1 MGRFHYG
8 NALSCFLSWDITFLL
23 LECIVYF
30 GVSCRMSPF
39 LSGAR
44 SQPCNHGHRADRVT
58 SESDTAA
65 IAYGRCALNKA
76 SVVFSFRVLLAQR
89 ATEQRILGFMAD
101 KPSQTDGLRKGAENC
116 WPLRR
121 IQWVYGR
128 DRKASSERSRKGLL
142 LHRDIKRTLSEDD
155 GAR

>member
-1 MGRFHYG
+1 
-8 NALSCFLSWDITFLL
+8 
-23 LECIVYF
+23 
-30 GVSCRMSPF
+30 MSPF

-89 ATEQRILGFMAD
+89 ATEQRILGFMA
-101 KPSQTDGLRKGAENC
+101 KHRKLTDLEKAREIVARYGTFNGSMGANESIVRAVAEGIA
-116 WPLRR
+116 L
-121 IQWVYGR
+121 GR
-128 DRKASSERSRKGLL
+128 NEGIAMAAELV
-142 LHRDIKRTLSEDD
+142 
-155 GAR
+155 GAALKTVTDT